1 MATKTKSAP
10 AMKKPVAKKP
20 CCDVVKAVEEENP
33 VDVLFDVAVQC
44 ACAYLTS
51 PRWQESSD
59 APNTPL
65 AITAAKVGVG
75 TAINIQK
82 YLTQAAE
89 RIKQDDP
96 GNSLL

>member
-20 CCDVVKAVEEENP
+20 GCDVVEAVEEENP